1 MSAFTEAYDAA
12 MAAWPVPVRIHDLP
26 SVFGT
31 TRVYE
36 AGPPDGRPMLL
47 LPGGGATA
55 ASWYATVGPL
65 ASAGSRVYA
74 VDIICDRGRSVP
86 SAQPVRTRPDLV
98 TWLTAVM
105 RALQISKADLVGHS
119 YGGWIAAHHAVH
131 APDTVDRLLLLD
143 ASTVFTGFRR
153 AYLLRSLPVFVQGPH
168 AMRRLLNWET
178 GGRASGLWADIM
190 CAPEDGKAPRLVLP
204 KRPSD
209 VELGALPKRTHI
221 VIAGKARAHD
231 PQEMQE
237 QARRLAPAAVV
248 EVLPEA
254 THHTV
259 PAQDAVAV
267 NATLLRWLAE
277 G

>member
-12 MAAWPVPVRIHDLP
+12 LAAWPLPVRAHDIAT
-26 SVFGT
+26 SFGT

-36 AGPPDGRPMLL
+36 AGPPGGRPMVL

-55 ASWYATVGPL
+55 ASWYATAGPL

-86 SAQPVRTRPDLV
+86 SAQPVRTRPQLV
-98 TWLTAVM
+98 AWLTATM
-105 RALQISKADLVGHS
+105 AGLGLDRADIAGHS

-143 ASTVFTGFRR
+143 ASTVFAGFRP
-153 AYLLRSLPVFVQGPH
+153 AYLLRSLPIFVQGPK
-168 AMRRLLNWET
+168 AMRRLLDWET
-178 GGRASGLWADIM
+178 GGRSSGLWADLM
-190 CAPEDGKAPRLVLP
+190 SAPLDSRTQRLVLP
-204 KRPSD
+204 KRPAD
-209 VELGALPKRTHI
+209 AELAALAARTLV

-231 PQEMQE
+231 PQRIEAE
-237 QARRLAPAAVV
+237 ARRLVPEAVV

-267 NATLLRWLAE
+267 NAALLRFLAE